1 MGKHNECGNDLGDCM
16 GRVTDARLHTL
27 RDALIKSA
35 RRACVA
41 ERECEWHAHLADRD
55 RFRADRDRAVRR
67 CEKLLA
73 FAVDCG
79 SVSER
84 GARTLA
90 ACVYDALAIERRGV
104 NGGAYASDPAGHWQR
119 MDALSAALEKA
130 WKHDH
135 ICRFILVPYQ
145 G

>member
-1 MGKHNECGNDLGDCM
+1 M
-16 GRVTDARLHTL
+16 GRLTDAQRPVL

-35 RRACVA
+35 RRACLA
-41 ERECEWHAHLADRD
+41 ERECQWHDHLADRD
-55 RFRADRDRAVRR
+55 TFRSDRDRAVRR

-104 NGGAYASDPAGHWQR
+104 NGESYASDPAGHWQR

-130 WKHDH
+130 WKRDH
-135 ICRFILVPYQ
+135 LFRFFLVPYQ

>member
-1 MGKHNECGNDLGDCM
+1 M
-16 GRVTDARLHTL
+16 GRLTDARPHTL

-35 RRACVA
+35 RRACLA
-41 ERECEWHAHLADRD
+41 ERECQWHERLADIE
-55 RFRADRDRAVRR
+55 RFRSDRDRAVRR

-104 NGGAYASDPAGHWQR
+104 NGESYASDPAGHWQR
-119 MDALSAALEKA
+119 MDTLSVALEKA
-130 WKHDH
+130 WARDR
-135 ICRFILVPYQ
+135 IRTFLIWRPA
-145 G
+145 

>member
-1 MGKHNECGNDLGDCM
+1 M
-16 GRVTDARLHTL
+16 GRLTDARLHTL

-41 ERECEWHAHLADRD
+41 ERECQWHERLADIE
-55 RFRADRDRAVRR
+55 RFRSDRDRAVRR

-90 ACVYDALAIERRGV
+90 ACVYAALAIERRGV
-104 NGGAYASDPAGHWQR
+104 NGDAYTSDPAGHWQR

-130 WKHDH
+130 WKRDH
-135 ICRFILVPYQ
+135 LFRFFLVPYQ